1 MPMRF
6 LGFGLVVV
14 VMSCVLASAS
24 AAEPA
29 PPPPGM
35 IFDTDMGNDIDDALA
50 LGVIH
55 ALQSRGE
62 CKLLAVTSTKDND
75 FSAPYCNLVNHFYK
89 RGEIPV
95 GAVRNGKTPEDSK
108 YIRVPVEAKDGD
120 QSRYPRSLNSGKE
133 APEAVALLRK
143 TLAAQPDHS
152 VLMVVVGF
160 STNIARLLD
169 TPGDDVSP
177 LSGKELVAKKV
188 RLLSIM
194 AGMFTAEKRHKEYNV
209 YIDLPAAR
217 KVYADW
223 PTPIVASG
231 YEIGLAIEYPVTSIL
246 HDFNYVPHH
255 PLRESYELYLKM
267 PYNRAT
273 WDLTSVLYAVR
284 PNHGYFGQSESGTIT
299 VDDQQITQFAASSQ
313 GKHRYLT
320 ATPEQLVRVKEALV
334 QLASQPPQK

>member
-1 MPMRF
+1 MPLRF
-6 LGFGLVVV
+6 LGFCLALGVVSLSTQF
-14 VMSCVLASAS
+14 SC
-24 AAEPA
+24 AAEPVT
-29 PPPPGM
+29 PPGL

-108 YIRVPVEAKDGD
+108 YVRIPVEAKDGD
-120 QSRYPRSLNSGKE
+120 TFRYPRSLNSGKE
-133 APEAVALLRK
+133 SPDAVALLRK
-143 TLAAQPDHS
+143 TLAVQPDNS

-169 TPGDDVSP
+169 TPGDAVSP
-177 LSGKELVAKKV
+177 FSGKELVAKKV

-194 AGMFTAEKRHKEYNV
+194 AGMFTPEKRHKEYNV
-209 YIDLPAAR
+209 YIDLPSAR

-231 YEIGLAIEYPVTSIL
+231 FEIGLAIEYPASSIL
-246 HDFNYVPHH
+246 HDFNYVSHH

-267 PYNRAT
+267 PYNRPT

-284 PNHGYFGQSESGTIT
+284 PNRGYFGLSEPGTIT
-299 VDDQQITQFAASSQ
+299 VDNQEITQFAPSKD

-334 QLASQPPQK
+334 QLASEPPPK